1 MLYWFL
7 GKVSLPFPQINIK
20 APQTKHKKKDR
31 QFRLSCSIIKQF
43 IYDVVMPWHIYI
55 IPCFAYISTK

>member
-20 APQTKHKKKDR
+20 APQTKHKKKTGN
-31 QFRLSCSIIKQF
+31 
-43 IYDVVMPWHIYI
+43 
-55 IPCFAYISTK
+55 FACLAQLLNSSSMMS